1 MDQLQKRLI
10 EFTKMHDDFIVSWNE
25 AMKTGDTSGLD
36 RMADDYYVAFFQPGT
51 SQPMIFSKQQSID
64 GMKQSVS
71 HFIGATKKFENRVI
85 RLRDAEQA
93 VVFYELLLVKDEE
106 VTARLFTI
114 ENWELINERWMITR
128 ETEEPIH

>member
-25 AMKTGDTSGLD
+25 AMKTGDTSELD
-36 RMADDYYVAFFQPGT
+36 RMTEDYYVAFFQPGT

-71 HFIGATKKFENRVI
+71 HFIGAAKKFENRVI
-85 RLRDAEQA
+85 RLRDAEHA

-106 VTARLFTI
+106 VAARLFTI
-114 ENWELINERWMITR
+114 ENWELINEKWMITR